1 MADPV
6 RTTREL
12 LEVPFPLLLSQAAEA
27 VAEAQV
33 ALDES
38 SMRLQAQLDELT
50 AAAIADSGDE
60 ASGLA
65 RYQVDATWYHIPEV
79 EIDVRMALTMKIE
92 EETRSDGRRV
102 LRPRLRSVPYNVT
115 SSRQSTLEAT
125 GTSAV
130 KAKIV
135 SVPAAQ
141 RSQ

>member
-125 GTSAV
+125 GTSSV

>member
-102 LRPRLRSVPYNVT
+102 LRPRLRSVPYNIT